1 MRLNVIAGSRQV
13 WQAKCDAISR
23 EESQKMEYLVTFVGG
38 IGVGCVSCFLYIRVL
53 KAKINSYEFFIHN
66 RLDHWTSR
74 LFH

>member
-1 MRLNVIAGSRQV
+1 
-13 WQAKCDAISR
+13 
-23 EESQKMEYLVTFVGG
+23 MEYLVTFVGG
-38 IGVGCVSCFLYIRVL
+38 IGVGCVSCFLYIRAL